1 MGFDKHFNE
10 DHCYLDESADDVAMN
25 VDVKEETYQTSPNT
39 KDEQTTV
46 RYLDNSGSSLGKMN
60 TGTEDSRISAK
71 KALIFLPYSEYC
83 TDHKDLYLH
92 EDEKLVKPGDKFR
105 SQEDFVQ
112 YLNENAKRWRF
123 YYKCSDSRKPNT
135 EYESFTYNCVYL
147 RNKEKY
153 KKKGL
158 RKRNNNMKTNCPCKI
173 KLRHL
178 PSEKELTVVYV
189 CNHHDHELSLEEFYK
204 LQHGR
209 RLPPHIKEE
218 IMDLLKLKV
227 DVMKIRAYV
236 EMETGFSMSRPFFC
250 ALEKTMKSRNIERV
264 ITEDRLMMLREKI
277 AAIDDTATARKVKH
291 RRSLDDME
299 GSRTPPLKRRSKIN
313 DLTISDS
320 SKRIKSHSGNYS
332 NETIQSVKHLQE
344 SVKCEIQRNPWV
356 SDQCVPVLQDRIGM
370 ESKFDESTEDSVA
383 EVLQEDAQCD
393 AQNELE
399 TYSLTIEYYNPEDN
413 NTHDVSNDFSEI
425 IDEGQVNE
433 SEDSYIDNIAYETIV
448 TEDNNEIETEI
459 LEYVQ
464 EDQLVEENVEVHFE
478 SEEVTDEN
486 EVDFESREVIDQNKE
501 IDYESQGDVDQ
512 TDEIHGNTLEVSE
525 NEAINE
531 FDNTEVVE
539 ESHINDVEYISEVYE
554 RHTAHD
560 VGVQTADM
568 KTQMLMPVFDV
579 YMKDGNVTG
588 FVVNDHIING
598 LKDGVHKGSQ
608 TSDDLILSD
617 SQDEEDCDIIHDEI
631 SDTYTKHEYVHKYN
645 IDRYMVQPH
654 FPKYVETLAK
664 ETYMDVLH
672 MFTNIYNEKAIFKLT
687 TTQRGKEGNTKI
699 WYITENLKKYKKHMN
714 SKERMKQKLQS
725 VFVLKEKVR
734 TLVKQNSE
742 LVSRNKQL
750 EEVALKLV
758 T

>member
-25 VDVKEETYQTSPNT
+25 VDVKEEAYQISPNT
-39 KDEQTTV
+39 ANEQSIV
-46 RYLDNSGSSLGKMN
+46 RYLDDSGSSLGKMN
-60 TGTEDSRISAK
+60 TSSEDVRISAK

-135 EYESFTYNCVYL
+135 ENESFTYNCVYL

-158 RKRNNNMKTNCPCKI
+158 RKRNNNMKTDCPCKI

-178 PSEKELTVVYV
+178 PNEKELTVVYV

-236 EMETGFSMSRPFFC
+236 EMETGFSMSRPFFY
-250 ALEKTMKSRNIERV
+250 ALEKNMKSRNIERN

-277 AAIDDTATARKVKH
+277 AAIDNTETSRKAKQ
-291 RRSLDDME
+291 RRSLDDIE
-299 GSRTPPLKRRSKIN
+299 GTTTPPLKRRTKSN
-313 DLTISDS
+313 DTVTSDS
-320 SKRIKSHSGNYS
+320 SKRIKSQSGNYS
-332 NETIQSVKHLQE
+332 NEIIQSVKHLQE

-356 SDQCVPVLQDRIGM
+356 SDQCVPVLQDRIGIETKCE
-370 ESKFDESTEDSVA
+370 ESIEGSVA
-383 EVLQEDAQCD
+383 EVLQDDAQCD
-393 AQNELE
+393 PQNELE

-413 NTHDVSNDFSEI
+413 THDVSNEFSEI
-425 IDEGQVNE
+425 VDEGQVNE

-448 TEDNNEIETEI
+448 TEENHELQTEI
-459 LEYVQ
+459 LEYVD
-464 EDQLVEENVEVHFE
+464 EEQLVEENVEVHFE
-478 SEEVTDEN
+478 SEVTDQN
-486 EVDFESREVIDQNKE
+486 EVDFDSHVVVDQN
-501 IDYESQGDVDQ
+501 
-512 TDEIHGNTLEVSE
+512 DEIHDSTLEVTGESE
-525 NEAINE
+525 EINE
-531 FDNTEVVE
+531 FDNTEVIE
-539 ESHINDVEYISEVYE
+539 EGHIDYVTDNDNDVEYISEVYE
-554 RHTAHD
+554 ENTAHD

-568 KTQMLMPVFDV
+568 KAQMLMPVFDV

-588 FVVNDHIING
+588 FVVNDNIING
-598 LKDGVHKGSQ
+598 LKDGVHKGIQ
-608 TSDDLILSD
+608 TGDDLILSD

-672 MFTNIYNEKAIFKLT
+672 MFTNIYNEKAMFKLT

-699 WYITENLKKYKKHMN
+699 WYITDNLKKYRRHM
-714 SKERMKQKLQS
+714 STKERMKQKLQS

-734 TLVKQNSE
+734 SLVKQNSE

-758 T
+758 NMT